1 MVIENK
7 SSMKTKRYFVLLNVL
22 IMVFL
27 SSCSKTDL
35 SKLSVDI
42 FAEAFDGYSGEQE
55 LKSGLKAAGYIPAAL
70 NAYVHCVASSRVNVW
85 HSGDTLIVFGE
96 FSYGNTDVDYVK
108 ANIRKVA
115 DSNNGDFRGVVISG
129 NFSQELYVDFMQ
141 GKSINGIVSDPDKL
155 CEQLDSCSTSKNDY
169 SVMVSSELPETEQV
183 KRGQLLGLFYSYMKS
198 LDHVKGY
205 ERVAVTIK
213 E

>member
-7 SSMKTKRYFVLLNVL
+7 SCMKTKRYFVLLNVL

-35 SKLSVDI
+35 SKLSVDAL
-42 FAEAFDGYSGEQE
+42 AEVFDEYSDEQE
-55 LKSGLKAAGYIPAAL
+55 LKTALKTAGYIPAAK
-70 NAYVHCVASSRVNVW
+70 NAYMHCVTSSSVNVW
-85 HSGDTLIVFGE
+85 HSGDTLIVVGD

-115 DSNNGDFRGVVISG
+115 DLNNADFRGVVVSD
-129 NFSQELYVDFMQ
+129 NFSQKLVADFMQ
-141 GKSINGIVSDPDKL
+141 GESVNGILSDPDSL
-155 CEQLDSCSTSKNDY
+155 CELLDSYSTAKNDY
-169 SVMVSSELPETEQV
+169 SVKVSFELPETAQV
-183 KRGQLLGLFYSYMKS
+183 ERGQLLGVFYSYMKS

-205 ERVAVTIK
+205 ERVVVAIK